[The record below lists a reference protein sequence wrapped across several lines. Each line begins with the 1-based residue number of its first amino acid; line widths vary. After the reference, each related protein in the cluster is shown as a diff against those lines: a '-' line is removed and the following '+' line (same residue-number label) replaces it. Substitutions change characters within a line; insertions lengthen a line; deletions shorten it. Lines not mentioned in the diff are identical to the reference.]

1 MMEANTMELTFLR
14 SLFTV
19 LVFVTFIGIWI
30 WAWSSKRK
38 QAFDEAARLPFVEPE
53 LPVQEK
59 ELRHE

>member
-1 MMEANTMELTFLR
+1 MDLIFLR

-38 QAFDEAARLPFVEPE
+38 SSFDEAARLPFVEPE
-53 LPVQEK
+53 APVQEK
-59 ELRHE
+59 ESIHEQ